1 MTGSRSRLP
10 NTRKT
15 AKRSN
20 RWKLPVETAII
31 TTAAEARPVGHH
43 AGWNAPWM

>member
-15 AKRSN
+15 AN
-20 RWKLPVETAII
+20 RANRRKLPVETAII
-31 TTAAEARPVGHH
+31 TTAAEASTPRFFGSPR
-43 AGWNAPWM
+43 